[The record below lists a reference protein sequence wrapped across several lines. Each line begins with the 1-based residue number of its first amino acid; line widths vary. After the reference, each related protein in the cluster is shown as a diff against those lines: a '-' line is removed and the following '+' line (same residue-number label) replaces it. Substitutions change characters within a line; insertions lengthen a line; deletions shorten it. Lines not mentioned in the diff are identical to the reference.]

1 MVSFVQNFSG
11 SQIYNWLMKFS
22 VAVEKKEYPRIDYSI
37 WREIKRLRTYPK
49 VSVIYRED
57 IQNKKFKITFS
68 VDSTDIKMIELT
80 EENSFG

>member
-1 MVSFVQNFSG
+1 
-11 SQIYNWLMKFS
+11 MKFS

-49 VSVIYRED
+49 VSVIYREN

-68 VDSTDIKMIELT
+68 VDSTDLKMIELT